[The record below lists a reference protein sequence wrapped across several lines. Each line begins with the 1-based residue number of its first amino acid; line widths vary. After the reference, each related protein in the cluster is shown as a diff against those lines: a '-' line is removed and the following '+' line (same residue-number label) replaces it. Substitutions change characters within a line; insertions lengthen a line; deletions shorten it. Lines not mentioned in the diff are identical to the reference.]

1 MGPCL
6 HRGDEG
12 RRIDYGPG
20 AAYLTRI
27 STGEKT
33 MSYATAALATW
44 ANILGTLDHL
54 VTRAEGHD
62 KGEALLQAR
71 LAEDMFPLAT
81 QIRFTIDQ
89 VVTALNRL
97 GNLGLASDDSDI
109 ASFAEAHARIAAA
122 REVVA
127 GIDPATLPAAGDT
140 VEFTLPNGMA
150 FAMQA
155 HEYCRDWTTP
165 QAYFHLMAAYTIL
178 RAEGLAIGKAD
189 YVGYMMKYLKQPAA

>member
-1 MGPCL
+1 
-6 HRGDEG
+6 
-12 RRIDYGPG
+12 
-20 AAYLTRI
+20 
-27 STGEKT
+27 

-44 ANILGTLDHL
+44 ANTLGTLDHL
-54 VTRAEGHD
+54 VTKAESHD

-71 LAEDMFPLAT
+71 LAEDMYPLHT

-97 GNLGLASDDSDI
+97 GIGGVAADNSDI
-109 ASFAEAHARIAAA
+109 TSFTDARARIAAA
-122 REVVA
+122 RDAVA
-127 GIDPATLPAAGDT
+127 NTDSATWPASGDT

-155 HEYCRDWTTP
+155 HEYCRDWATP
-165 QAYFHLMAAYTIL
+165 QVYFHLMAAYAIL
-178 RAEGLAIGKAD
+178 RAEGLAVGKVD